1 MTQNL
6 NISLGQL
13 HTWLPHSRLVG
24 DPSLLVSRIHT
35 DSRSLIKGDL
45 FVALKGDRFDGHD
58 FLAQISGHGV
68 GVAIATHGL
77 KDAGL
82 MGLEVADTFQALGQL
97 SHAWRSQ
104 FSIPMIAVT
113 GSNGKTTVTQMI
125 ASILRAWHGEDALAT
140 QGNFNNAIG
149 LPLTLL
155 RLQAHHRSA
164 VVELG
169 MNHAGEIAELSRLAA
184 PDVALVNNAQREH
197 QEFLHSVQAV
207 AAENGA
213 VIDALPPNGIAV
225 FPSEDAY
232 TELWQKLTGNRQ
244 VMRFGRSDAAD
255 VQLINSAWSNQQ
267 WQLSVQTP
275 KGRMN
280 TSLSVAGEH
289 NVNNALASIACA
301 VAANAPLAC
310 IEKGIAAFEPVNGR
324 SRSFFL
330 NWADRQL
337 VLIDDSYN
345 ANPDSVR
352 AAINILAQS
361 PSPRLLVLGDMGEVG
376 TQGAAFHAE
385 VGRYA
390 QASGIEYLITLGELS
405 RDTAKVFSNSKHCQ
419 SIDEVYAQV
428 QARLPLVETVLVKGS
443 RFMRMERVVQAIQ
456 SWVNN
461 AQTTASKT
469 REVPCS

>member
-6 NISLGQL
+6 SISLGQL
-13 HTWLPHSRLVG
+13 HAWLPHSRLVG

-58 FLAQISGHGV
+58 FLAQLPAQGV

-82 MGLEVADTFQALGQL
+82 MGLEVADTLQALGQL

-104 FSIPMIAVT
+104 FSIPLIAVT

-125 ASILRAWHGEDALAT
+125 ASILRAWQGEDALAT

-155 RLQAHHRSA
+155 RLQSHHRSA

-169 MNHAGEIAELSRLAA
+169 MNHVGEIAELANLAA
-184 PDVALVNNAQREH
+184 PTVALVNNAQREH

-213 VIDALPPNGIAV
+213 VIAALPPNGIAV
-225 FPSEDAY
+225 FPAEDPYA
-232 TELWQKLTGNRQ
+232 EVWRQ
-244 VMRFGRSDAAD
+244 LAVHTQVLCFGRTKASDIHL
-255 VQLINSAWSNQQ
+255 VNGEWTNQQ

-275 KGRMN
+275 KGRIN
-280 TSLSVAGEH
+280 TSLSVAGDH
-289 NVNNALASIACA
+289 NVHNALAAITCA
-301 VAANAPLAC
+301 VAANVPLAC
-310 IEKGIAAFEPVNGR
+310 IEQGIAAFEPVNGR
-324 SRSFFL
+324 SRSLFL
-330 NWADRQL
+330 KWADREL

-361 PSPRLLVLGDMGEVG
+361 SQPRLLVLGDMGEVG

-390 QASGIEYLITLGELS
+390 QASGIEHLITLGELS
-405 RDTAKVFSNSKHCQ
+405 RDTAKVFLNAKHCQ

-428 QARLPLVETVLVKGS
+428 QARLPMVNTVLVKGS
-443 RFMRMERVVQAIQ
+443 RFMRMERVVQTIQ
-456 SWVNN
+456 SWVNTQSTSSN
-461 AQTTASKT
+461 TT
-469 REVPCS
+469 EVPCS

>member
-6 NISLGQL
+6 SISLGQL
-13 HTWLPHSRLVG
+13 HAWLPHSRLVG

-58 FLAQISGHGV
+58 FLAQLPGQGV

-82 MGLEVADTFQALGQL
+82 MGLEVADTLQALGQL

-125 ASILRAWHGEDALAT
+125 ASILRAWQGEDALAT

-155 RLQAHHRSA
+155 RLQSHHRSA

-169 MNHAGEIAELSRLAA
+169 MNHVGEIAELANLAA
-184 PDVALVNNAQREH
+184 PTVALVNNAQREH

-213 VIDALPPNGIAV
+213 VIAALPPNGIAV
-225 FPSEDAY
+225 FPAEDPYA
-232 TELWQKLTGNRQ
+232 EVWRQ
-244 VMRFGRSDAAD
+244 LAVHTQVLCFGRTKASDIHLVD
-255 VQLINSAWSNQQ
+255 GEWTNQQ

-275 KGRMN
+275 KGRIN
-280 TSLSVAGEH
+280 TSLSVAGDH
-289 NVNNALASIACA
+289 NVHNALAAITCA
-301 VAANAPLAC
+301 VAANVPLAC
-310 IEKGIAAFEPVNGR
+310 IEQGIAAFEPVNGR
-324 SRSFFL
+324 SRSLFL
-330 NWADRQL
+330 KWADREL

-361 PSPRLLVLGDMGEVG
+361 SQPRLLVLGDMGEVG

-390 QASGIEYLITLGELS
+390 QASGIEHLITLGELS
-405 RDTAKVFSNSKHCQ
+405 RDTAKVFLNAKHCQ
-419 SIDEVYAQV
+419 SMDEVYAQV
-428 QARLPLVETVLVKGS
+428 QARLPMVNTVLVKGS
-443 RFMRMERVVQAIQ
+443 RFMRMERVVQTIQ
-456 SWVNN
+456 SWVNTQSTSSN
-461 AQTTASKT
+461 TT
-469 REVPCS
+469 EVPCS